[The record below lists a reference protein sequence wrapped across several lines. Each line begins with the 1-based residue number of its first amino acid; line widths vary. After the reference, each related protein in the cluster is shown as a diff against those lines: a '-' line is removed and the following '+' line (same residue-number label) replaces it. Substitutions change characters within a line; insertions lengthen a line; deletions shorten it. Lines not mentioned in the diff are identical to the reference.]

1 MAILE
6 DIKVLMEGTH
16 IYMYLDLQIKYTFI

>member
-6 DIKVLMEGTH
+6 DIKTAQPE
-16 IYMYLDLQIKYTFI
+16 I